1 MENEYI
7 LEYLENKFLEMK
19 RYIDDCFEERDRN
32 NKIFFDN
39 ILELIKVNISKEN
52 EDNSKKMLDL
62 IEKLKDTTNTNDV
75 LCKKMITELKNIDNI
90 YEVLKDE
97 EPNDKKILY
106 TNIFKGVK
114 QFSLQVVITLCIILI
129 MIGAFTLVKI
139 VL

>member
-39 ILELIKVNISKEN
+39 ILELIKVNIRKEN

>member
-1 MENEYI
+1 MDNDYF

-75 LCKKMITELKNIDNI
+75 LCKKMIAELKNIDSI
-90 YEVLKDE
+90 YDVLKDE

>member
-1 MENEYI
+1 MEI

-39 ILELIKVNISKEN
+39 VLELVKVNISKEN

-90 YEVLKDE
+90 YYMLKDE
-97 EPNDKKILY
+97 EPNNKKILY
-106 TNIFKGVK
+106 DNVLKGVK

>member
-1 MENEYI
+1 MDNDYF

-75 LCKKMITELKNIDNI
+75 LCKKMIAELKNIDSI
-90 YEVLKDE
+90 YDVLKDE

-114 QFSLQVVITLCIILI
+114 QFSLQVVITLL
-129 MIGAFTLVKI
+129 KI
-139 VL
+139 

>member
-1 MENEYI
+1 MDNDYF
-7 LEYLENKFLEMK
+7 LEYLGNKFLEMK

-75 LCKKMITELKNIDNI
+75 LCKKMIAELKNIDSI
-90 YEVLKDE
+90 YDVLKDE

>member
-1 MENEYI
+1 MDNDYF

-39 ILELIKVNISKEN
+39 ILEFIKVNISKEN

-75 LCKKMITELKNIDNI
+75 LCKKMIAELKNIDSI
-90 YEVLKDE
+90 YDVLKDE

>member
-1 MENEYI
+1 MGNEYI

-39 ILELIKVNISKEN
+39 ILELIKVNISKKN
-52 EDNSKKMLDL
+52 EDNNKKMLDL
-62 IEKLKDTTNTNDV
+62 IEKLKDTTNTNDI

-90 YEVLKDE
+90 YYMLKDE

-106 TNIFKGVK
+106 SNIFKGVK

>member
-1 MENEYI
+1 MEI

-75 LCKKMITELKNIDNI
+75 LCKKMITELKNIDSI
-90 YEVLKDE
+90 YDVLKDE